1 MLLFPG
7 AGSPEPEIRDVYYEA
22 PIGATGAIGTVV
34 RNRGIVSVSR
44 SSAGV
49 YVFTVDPDLAGAAT
63 LTDYSAQVVDS
74 APAAGNG
81 LWGIVTAKSANVYT
95 VTFVNGS
102 TAAADIRNGASMLI
116 HFAIKA
122 STV

>member
-1 MLLFPG
+1 MMNFPG
-7 AGSPEPEIRDVYYEA
+7 EGSPEPGIRDVYYEC
-22 PIGATGAIGTVV
+22 PIGATGALGTAV
-34 RNRGIVSVSR
+34 RNRSITSVSR
-44 SSAGV
+44 SGAGV
-49 YVFTVDPDLAGAAT
+49 YVFTVDPDFAGAAT
-63 LTDYSAQVVDS
+63 LVDYSAQVVDS

-81 LWGIVTAKSANVYT
+81 LWGVVTAKSANVYT

-102 TAAADIRNGASMLI
+102 TVAADVRNGASIVI